1 MSAFGRCRHS
11 SLKKV
16 GPVLAGRCHA
26 AVQFLRPHAK
36 DLFFP
41 PVPRVKQLVL
51 GNSNAL
57 AETANVQSGGKL
69 AVKTKFNGSFNHLML
84 VRILSQQLDNK
95 VHMFVELT
103 KLTFVLLLELLHPGL
118 NMLCGDTF
126 GTIVLQSV
134 NGSTR

>member
-1 MSAFGRCRHS
+1 M
-11 SLKKV
+11 
-16 GPVLAGRCHA
+16 
-26 AVQFLRPHAK
+26 QFLRPHAK

-103 KLTFVLLLELLHPGL
+103 KLGL
-118 NMLCGDTF
+118 NSCIQASTC
-126 GTIVLQSV
+126 SV
-134 NGSTR
+134 ETLWDEC